1 MNVVPE
7 QTKVEAGG
15 SYAKAELNDRTPL
28 FVSIVALFVAGI
40 SVGLLIAICLLAPQL
55 LDAKIEASI
64 APATER
70 ASIAAQDAA
79 IAKNTVQKLEARLNE
94 RR

>member
-1 MNVVPE
+1 MNLTPE

-15 SYAKAELNDRTPL
+15 NYAKAEVHEKTSLL
-28 FVSIVALFVAGI
+28 VSIVALFFSGI
-40 SVGLLIAICLLAPQL
+40 AVGLLIAICLLVPQL
-55 LDAKIEASI
+55 LEARIQAAI
-64 APATER
+64 APANER